1 MAASKVLRRKPM
13 LIDRRDFLKAAGAAF
28 LSSLAPQAFADTLAT
43 DAVFATAY
51 QRRDGSYGAAILSEA
66 GKILHAVDLPD
77 RGHDIT
83 FDPVSGRSVVFA
95 RQPGTFFV
103 AFRHKGDAPP
113 MTVNSIAG
121 RHFFGHGVFSPDG
134 RLLYTT
140 ENDFDNAAG
149 MVGVYDAANGFARV
163 GEFPTHGVGPHE
175 LLLLAD
181 GRTIAIANGGIETH
195 PDFGRAKLNLPTM
208 KPSFV
213 LVDRFTGDLVEKHEL
228 PPELHQLSI
237 RHMDTDQTGAVW
249 FGCQHEGP
257 ATEQPALVGRAVRG
271 KDLQLIDM
279 EPRVLYGFRN
289 YIGSV
294 AANREAGTVAVT
306 SPQGNA
312 YAVIEAASGNVL
324 AVESLTEVCGA
335 APDRAGFIVSTG
347 TGVVVEPGGRSSR
360 DESYV
365 WDNHMLRIG

>member
-1 MAASKVLRRKPM
+1 MLGKRSG
-13 LIDRRDFLKAAGAAF
+13 LIDRRDFLKAAGVTF
-28 LSSLAPQAFADTLAT
+28 LSSLAPRAFAGTLAA
-43 DAVFATAY
+43 DAVFVTAY
-51 QRRDGSYGAAILSEA
+51 QRRDGAYGAAILSEA
-66 GKILHAVDLPD
+66 GKILHTVDLPD

-103 AFRHKGDAPP
+103 AFDPAGKAPP
-113 MTVNSIAG
+113 VTIESVPG

-134 RLLYTT
+134 KLLYAT

-149 MVGVYDAANGFARV
+149 MVGIYDATNGFARL

-175 LLLLAD
+175 LLLLGD

-208 KPSFV
+208 KPSYV
-213 LVDRFTGDLVEKHEL
+213 LVDRLTGDLIEKHEL
-228 PPELHQLSI
+228 PQKLHQLSI
-237 RHMDTDQTGAVW
+237 RHMDTDESGAVW

-257 ATEQPALVGRAVRG
+257 ATERPALVGRAVRG
-271 KDLQLIDM
+271 KELELIEM
-279 EPRVLYGFRN
+279 EPKVLAGFRN

-294 AANREAGTVAVT
+294 AANRDAGIVAVT

-312 YAVIEAASGNVL
+312 YAVIEAASGKVVS
-324 AVESLTEVCGA
+324 VESLTEVCGV
-335 APDRAGFIVSTG
+335 APEHKGFMVTTG
-347 TGVVVEPGGRSSR
+347 TGMIVGAEGGSAEEK
-360 DESYV
+360 DFV
-365 WDNHMLRIG
+365 WDNHVLRIA